1 MQYTDQ
7 PDYYVTF
14 QHFNDLLQSVNWNG
28 STNVKN
34 NVQFIIP
41 LTLGWW
47 QYLSINLAIV
57 H

>member
-41 LTLGWW
+41 LTLSWW